1 MGHEER
7 ADATMQTT
15 GAPTA
20 PRQAG
25 DTHGRAG
32 NTARLAWS
40 LWAIA
45 VGCNVGAAAFHVASR
60 TTLLGEPVVVAL
72 LSGISLL
79 LLATT
84 ALIITLR
91 RSENTVGWL
100 LAVAVLG
107 LAAQEFAAGYGHYA
121 LTHPDTLPGG
131 RLVALLQPVGVVGLV
146 ALALAFLVFP
156 TGHLPSP
163 RWRPVAW
170 ALVAVGGLLFA
181 AFVLTPGPLLTGVPA
196 SENPLGVAA
205 LRTVNLIDP
214 LYTLFLGLVLLAL
227 ISLLFRFRRAR
238 GDERQQLKWLPV
250 GVALVLASFLIEDLG
265 NPTLNALADLFAVGA
280 LSGAIL
286 VAILKYRLYDID
298 RILNRTLVYTVLT
311 VLLGVVYAVG
321 VFVLSR
327 LLDPADG
334 ESELAV
340 AASTLAVAALSQPLR
355 RRVQAAVDRRFNRR
369 RFDAAKTVETFSVR
383 LRDEIDLDMLSAELL
398 TVVDQTMQPTAVSLW
413 LQPSAPRLSRAARAT
428 S

>member
-1 MGHEER
+1 
-7 ADATMQTT
+7 
-15 GAPTA
+15 
-20 PRQAG
+20 
-25 DTHGRAG
+25 
-32 NTARLAWS
+32 
-40 LWAIA
+40 
-45 VGCNVGAAAFHVASR
+45 
-60 TTLLGEPVVVAL
+60 VVVAL

-107 LAAQEFAAGYGHYA
+107 LAAQEFAAAYGHYA

>member
-1 MGHEER
+1 
-7 ADATMQTT
+7 MQTT
-15 GAPTA
+15 GAA
-20 PRQAG
+20 AGPREAS
-25 DTHGRAG
+25 DTHGRG
-32 NTARLAWS
+32 GRTTRLAWS

-45 VGCNVGAAAFHVASR
+45 VGCTVGDAAFHVASR
-60 TTLLGEPVVVAL
+60 TTLLGEPVVVAV

-79 LLATT
+79 PLAST

-91 RSENTVGWL
+91 RPGNAVGWL
-100 LAVAVLG
+100 VAVAVVGLG
-107 LAAQEFAAGYGHYA
+107 AQEFAAGYGHYA
-121 LTHPDTLPGG
+121 LTHPGTLPGG
-131 RLVALLQPVGVVGLV
+131 RLAAMLQPVGAVGLV

-156 TGHLPSP
+156 TGQLPSP

-170 ALVAVGGLLFA
+170 ALLAVGGLLFA

-205 LRTVNLIDP
+205 LGTVNLIDP

-250 GVALVLASFLIEDLG
+250 GVALVLASFLVEDLG
-265 NPTLNALADLFAVGA
+265 NATLNALADLFAVGA

-298 RILNRTLVYTVLT
+298 RLLNRTLVYTTLT
-311 VLLGVVYAVG
+311 VLLGLVYAAG

-327 LLDPADG
+327 LLDPAGG

-340 AASTLAVAALSQPLR
+340 AASTLAVAALFQPLR

-369 RFDAAKTVETFSVR
+369 RFDAAKTVEAFSAR
-383 LRDEIDLDMLSAELL
+383 LRDEVDLDVLAAELL
-398 TVVDQTMQPTAVSLW
+398 VIADQTMQPTTVSLW
-413 LQPSAPRLSRAARAT
+413 LRPPPQALPHGQ
-428 S
+428 